1 LSSIKKGGRLEESA
15 GVKAGVSKLSF
26 EPMTLQDLS
35 TELAAVE
42 DLKVQWRLVMEFLE
56 EFRHEPAST
65 KLRLIASEPIL
76 THTRWDGFLAGL
88 AEHLA
93 GVSELPK
100 PGWVDD
106 PCRCLSETWF
116 TNPLATAQ
124 RRAVEDSPAA
134 FRSRNIFLEPHDL
147 EVA

>member
-1 LSSIKKGGRLEESA
+1 MKGSKHDLLSGRRR
-15 GVKAGVSKLSF
+15 SKLSY
-26 EPMTLQDLS
+26 EPMTLQDLA
-35 TELAAVE
+35 TELVAVD

-56 EFRHEPAST
+56 EFRHETPAK
-65 KLRLIASEPIL
+65 KLQL
-76 THTRWDGFLAGL
+76 TAQDPELTNTSWDAFLAGL

-93 GVSELPK
+93 GVSQLPK
-100 PGWVDD
+100 PSWVDD
-106 PCRCLSETWF
+106 PCRRLSETWF

-124 RRAVEDSPAA
+124 RRAVKDSPAA